1 MYETMNICQ
10 RLVRRN
16 YVTETEFQVLLGLVP
31 NYNQIKEMKRK
42 PIYFEK
48 VQIILVLKYDRKA
61 TE

>member
-31 NYNQIKEMKRK
+31 NYNQIKEMKKK

-48 VQIILVLKYDRKA
+48 VQIILVLIRSKSY
-61 TE
+61 